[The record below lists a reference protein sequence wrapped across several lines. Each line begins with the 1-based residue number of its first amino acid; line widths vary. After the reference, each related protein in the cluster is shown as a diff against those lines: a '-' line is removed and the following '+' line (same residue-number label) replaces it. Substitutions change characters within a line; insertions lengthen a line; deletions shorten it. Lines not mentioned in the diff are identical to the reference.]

1 MSSADRDFV
10 SLAPTLPAGEDRV
23 LRVHQGI
30 LCDASCYFASLLES
44 DFAEASELRQ
54 GSQLGDPP
62 SSPQAQLGTPA
73 KAVLKQEGPTRPA
86 ATVKVNDIT
95 YSQLQ
100 TLLFFIFTGEAVFQR
115 RPCTYETS
123 TETPDKGI
131 SAGSDSY
138 ACPSYWETR
147 ERSTAS
153 LIESKLPWWDGH
165 LEPANAFDM
174 FRIADK
180 YCIEGLRSAALQHIA
195 RDISASTIKSD
206 LEGREEIA
214 LFPEIKDVYRNFCT
228 ICLWALG
235 SDVDKLMEEILGL
248 DIAKLSED

>member
-30 LCDASCYFASLLES
+30 LCNASSYFASLLES
-44 DFAEASELRQ
+44 DFAEASDLRQ
-54 GSQLGDPP
+54 ESQLGDPP
-62 SSPQAQLGTPA
+62 SSSHAQLGFPA
-73 KAVLKQEGPTRPA
+73 EAILKQEGPPRPA
-86 ATVKVNDIT
+86 PMVKVNDIT

-115 RPCTYETS
+115 RPYTYETS
-123 TETPDKGI
+123 TDALDE
-131 SAGSDSY
+131 SSRASSDEF
-138 ACPSYWETR
+138 ACPSYWETKV
-147 ERSTAS
+147 RSNSS
-153 LIESKLPWWDGH
+153 LIESNLPWWDGH
-165 LEPANAFDM
+165 LEPASAFDM

-180 YCIEGLRSAALQHIA
+180 YCIEELRSASLQHIA